1 MAAITIISQIKYQR
15 EIVHSAVNLAL
26 QVIGE
31 TLLIKKTIKEIMF
44 GYEDEFLKI
53 LKVILIIN

>member
-26 QVIGE
+26 QGIGE

>member
-15 EIVHSAVNLAL
+15 GIVHSAVNLAL
-26 QVIGE
+26 QGIGE